1 MIGGD
6 RKNQVYRTG
15 LGADIA
21 FAVALLAS
29 YFAMFS
35 SFSTSSA
42 LEVTLLIVLGTA
54 YLMIGIYGY
63 SFAGKSGQLK
73 IQLLYFAV
81 QLLLGAAIIYL
92 SKGSI
97 YNALILLPL
106 AGHSVVMLP
115 PNASYLVNLAIT
127 LAFSIGTYMLPAGWS
142 GLVAILPTFLTGQIF
157 IVVFTQMA
165 ISEERARKEV
175 ERLFVEL
182 EMANHQLR
190 EYAAQVEDL
199 AIANE
204 RNRLARE
211 IHDGLG
217 HYLTTIHMQIQAGR
231 AVIDQDPERAR
242 KAFLTAQSLAQE
254 ALQEVRRSVFALRE
268 SAKSSLGL
276 EDSIQELIRTDDN
289 PGLDIEF
296 KLLGEKRPLAAQ
308 AQLTLFR
315 AVQEGMNNVRKHA
328 NASHVWIELD
338 FSPEQRVRLSFRDDG
353 VGSEDP
359 TGGFGLIGLKERVQL
374 INGDVQ
380 ISSAPGQGFLIEVVV
395 PG

>member
-1 MIGGD
+1 
-6 RKNQVYRTG
+6 
-15 LGADIA
+15 
-21 FAVALLAS
+21 
-29 YFAMFS
+29 
-35 SFSTSSA
+35 
-42 LEVTLLIVLGTA
+42 
-54 YLMIGIYGY
+54 
-63 SFAGKSGQLK
+63 
-73 IQLLYFAV
+73 
-81 QLLLGAAIIYL
+81 
-92 SKGSI
+92 
-97 YNALILLPL
+97 
-106 AGHSVVMLP
+106 MLP

-338 FSPEQRVRLSFRDDG
+338 FSLEQRVRLSFRDDG